1 MSRQY
6 EFYNKNYE
14 TWSNSMKRIA
24 KETNTIFWDTTFFN
38 RQSFSCYFFL
48 REDDKSK
55 LNNRAKILIMMSCL
69 DNIYFIDEETNIVN
83 DLVDLLNLEMNKLYP
98 TYIKASEEELM
109 VSLKPYF
116 ECFKNVDFM
125 DFTIY
130 NAFLGYK
137 PSL

>member
-1 MSRQY
+1 
-6 EFYNKNYE
+6 
-14 TWSNSMKRIA
+14 
-24 KETNTIFWDTTFFN
+24 
-38 RQSFSCYFFL
+38 
-48 REDDKSK
+48 
-55 LNNRAKILIMMSCL
+55 MMSCL

-130 NAFLGYK
+130 NALLGYK